1 MTTIVGVTVA
11 LVSGI
16 FGISAHGLATDMGP
30 VSLAQVLT
38 VAGTSAGIG
47 AATAAAARNRFPI
60 LTSALGLV
68 IGQSAVHIAM
78 SGGHT
83 HHTSGSH
90 PLGHHVTDPAALRA
104 AMDTA
109 AHDAL
114 ASATALMT
122 PAMFAAHIAAIGS
135 ALLVIAV
142 LAGALAWMSAR
153 LMPPLATGHLV
164 AVVGVVLFP
173 RGADAPLK
181 RYLVS
186 RGGTRAPPAV
196 A

>member
-16 FGISAHGLATDMGP
+16 FGISAHGLATDMGA

-38 VAGTSAGIG
+38 VAVTSAGIG
-47 AATAAAARNRFPI
+47 AATAAAARFRFPI
-60 LTSALGLV
+60 LTSALGLI
-68 IGQSAVHIAM
+68 IGQGAVHVAM
-78 SGGHT
+78 SGGHA
-83 HHTSGSH
+83 HHKSGSH
-90 PLGHHVTDPAALRA
+90 PPGHHVTDPAALRA

-114 ASATALMT
+114 ASATPLMT
-122 PAMFAAHIAAIGS
+122 PAMLAAHIAAIGS

-142 LAGALAWMSAR
+142 LAGATAWMSAR
-153 LMPPLATGHLV
+153 MMPLIATAHLV
-164 AVVGVVLFP
+164 AVVVVRFP

-186 RGGTRAPPAV
+186 RGGTRAPPA
-196 A
+196 AA

>member
-1 MTTIVGVTVA
+1 MTTTVGVTVA

-16 FGISAHGLATDMGP
+16 FGISAHGLATDMGA

-38 VAGTSAGIG
+38 VAAASAGIG
-47 AATAAAARNRFPI
+47 AATAAAARYRFPI
-60 LTSALGLV
+60 LTSALGLI
-68 IGQSAVHIAM
+68 IGQGAVHVAM

-83 HHTSGSH
+83 HHTSSSH
-90 PLGHHVTDPAALRA
+90 PPGHHVTDPAALQA

-114 ASATALMT
+114 ASTTALMT
-122 PAMFAAHIAAIGS
+122 PAMLAAHIAAIGS

-142 LAGALAWMSAR
+142 LAGALAWVSAR
-153 LMPPLATGHLV
+153 MMPPVSTAYLVVV
-164 AVVGVVLFP
+164 AVGLSP

-186 RGGTRAPPAV
+186 RGGTRAPPAD

>member
-1 MTTIVGVTVA
+1 MTAIVGAIVA
-11 LVSGI
+11 MVSGI

-30 VSLAQVLT
+30 VSFAQALT
-38 VAGTSAGIG
+38 VGVTSAGIG
-47 AATAAAARNRFPI
+47 AATAAAARYRLPM
-60 LTSALGLV
+60 LTSALGLA
-68 IGQSAVHIAM
+68 IGQGAVHVAM

-83 HHTSGSH
+83 HHASVSH
-90 PLGHHVTDPAALRA
+90 PPGHHATDPAALRA

-114 ASATALMT
+114 ASAAALMS
-122 PAMFAAHIAAIGS
+122 PVMLAAHAAAIGS

-142 LAGALAWMSAR
+142 LAGALAWVSAR
-153 LMPPLATGHLV
+153 TMPPKSTAHLV
-164 AVVGVVLFP
+164 AVVAVVLSP

-186 RGGTRAPPAV
+186 RGGTRAPPA
-196 A
+196 AA